1 MSFVRAAG
9 ALVVLAFLSACPGS
23 NHEDPGGGPK
33 FPTTELADTTVGAT
47 YEARLTATGGTAPL
61 NYTLETEP
69 PPGFSFYSADAK
81 LTGPASAS
89 GEFSLRVSVRDVEK
103 SQDSHTYSLKVWP
116 APLLSN
122 TAPLAAF
129 TGNGYTHTFGVTGG
143 RLPLKFSVVEGSL
156 PSGLSL
162 TQDGEVTGVAELT
175 GTQTFTLRVE
185 DASGVRVEGRFSVEV
200 KPSTV
205 IPDGGPPTSFPLS
218 VGNWNIEWFGSPTED
233 PADDALQLANVRT
246 VLSDAGVD
254 VWGLGEMV
262 NTAQFETLKTQL
274 PGYSGFLANDP
285 VVTFGSDSYSFNEQK
300 VGLLYRTGLVEVRQA
315 QIVLGEYDYDFAGR
329 PPLRVDLRVSRG
341 GSSVDLTMLVLHMKA
356 SATADDYARRLAAG
370 QHLKG
375 YLDVNLPTQR
385 VMVVG
390 DWNDDVDESTT
401 TNPGTGGQKFDTP
414 YRNFVNDT
422 ERYTFVTQAMSL
434 QGVASTVSF
443 RTFIDHQLVSN
454 EMLANYVSN
463 SAAVIRPTL
472 PSYGSTTSDHYPII
486 SRYNFGQVVARGL
499 KLTAPNGGESFGAG
513 DTVGITWT
521 SAGVSTVRLQYS
533 LDDGLTWTDIAASVP
548 ATPATYTWTVPSV
561 ESATARVRISDA
573 QDATFTD
580 GSDGVFVVNRPV
592 PTLFINEYLPHP
604 NNVSGTETVDF
615 DKMFVEVRNTGT
627 TAVNLGGYS
636 IHDEESR
643 RGDKP
648 ARHVF
653 PGGTMLQPGKVYT
666 VYSGASAVPS
676 GVPNVAYA
684 NGGDGLRFNRGKNT
698 GSSGDTA
705 FLLRPD
711 GSEQDKSRY
720 DDATQGISHNRS
732 PDGSAAGSW
741 VPHNTLSSSGAS
753 PGTRVNGSAF

>member
-9 ALVVLAFLSACPGS
+9 ALVVLAFLSACSGS
-23 NHEDPGGGPK
+23 NHNDPAGGPK
-33 FPTTELADTTVGAT
+33 LPTTELTDTTVGAT
-47 YEARLTATGGTAPL
+47 YEVRLTATGGTAPL
-61 NYTLETEP
+61 SYTLETEP
-69 PPGFSFYSADAK
+69 PPGFSFYSADAR

-89 GEFSLRVSVRDVEK
+89 GEFSLRVGVRDVEK
-103 SQDSHTYSLKVWP
+103 SQDSRTYTLKVWP

-122 TAPLAAF
+122 TAPLPAF

-143 RLPLKFSVVEGSL
+143 RLPLKFSVAAGSL

-185 DASGVRVEGRFSVEV
+185 DASGVRVEGRFSLEV
-200 KPSTV
+200 KTGTGD
-205 IPDGGPPTSFPLS
+205 PDGGPPTSFPLS

-233 PADDALQLANVRT
+233 PADDALQMANVTT
-246 VLSDAGVD
+246 VLTDAKVD

-262 NTAQFETLKTQL
+262 STAEFNRLKSNL
-274 PGYSGFLANDP
+274 GSYSGILANDP
-285 VVTFGSDSYSFNEQK
+285 SVTSGPEYYSFNEQK

-315 QIVLGEYDYDFAGR
+315 QIILTEYDYDFASR
-329 PPLRVDLRVSRG
+329 PPLRVDLRVTRG
-341 GSSVDLTMLVLHMKA
+341 NSSVDLTVLVLHMKA
-356 SATADDYARRLAAG
+356 MATADDYARRLAAG
-370 QHLKG
+370 QHLKE
-375 YLDVNLPTQR
+375 YLDFNLPTQR

-434 QGVASTVSF
+434 EGVASTVSF

-454 EMLANYVSN
+454 EMLANYVPN
-463 SAAVIRPTL
+463 SAAVIRPAIS
-472 PSYGSTTSDHYPII
+472 SYGSTTSDHYPIV
-486 SRYNFGQVVARGL
+486 SRYNFGQVVARTL
-499 KLTAPNGGESFGAG
+499 KLTAPNGGEALSAG
-513 DTVGITWT
+513 DTFNITWT
-521 SAGVSTVRLQYS
+521 AAGVSSVRLQYS
-533 LDDGLTWTDIAASVP
+533 LDDGLTWTEIAASVP
-548 ATPATYTWTVPSV
+548 ATPATYAWAVPAM
-561 ESATARVRISDA
+561 ESSTARVRVSDA
-573 QDATFTD
+573 QDATVLD
-580 GSDGVFVVNRPV
+580 VSDGVFLLNRQV

-604 NNVSGTETVDF
+604 NNVSGGTTVDF
-615 DKMFVEVRNTGT
+615 DKMFVEVRNTGA
-627 TAVNLGGYS
+627 TAVDLGGYS

-666 VYSGASAVPS
+666 VYSGATAVPS
-676 GVPNVAYA
+676 GVPDVAYA
-684 NGGDGLRFNRGKNT
+684 NGGDGLRFNRGINT

-705 FLLRPD
+705 FLVRPD
-711 GSEQDKSRY
+711 GTEQDKHRY
-720 DDATQGISHNRS
+720 DNATQGLSYNRS
-732 PDGSAAGSW
+732 PDGAADGSW
-741 VPHNTLSSSGAS
+741 VLHNTLSSSGAS
-753 PGTRVNGSAF
+753 PGKRVDGSAF